1 MQRHLCL
8 AVSRSSIGGAGGEH
22 VPSIDSV
29 LYGRL
34 RKISTP
40 SPSSSSFEGA
50 WGAVLAVKN
59 VLSPCLHKSVV
70 GGVDGIYDERS
81 LRQISRS
88 PWLVHDLL
96 TGTAVGSS
104 TRHHQ
109 LFLCLFC
116 SLVFLPAI
124 WRERK
129 KTSRIC
135 LLWSLTP
142 PQSIRGQGFVVL
154 LRTFYLWTQCCQK
167 SVMTRVCN
175 TERKAWW
182 AKWRGGDKTRKY
194 VSTRAFVSWDSSL
207 FERDRS
213 FADGKRVEPGEEDLR
228 SCERN
233 RNKKQ
238 ALNSSWRR
246 RWWENRTGVFATWR
260 ESNLGS
266 LKEVQQRQSMLTT
279 TGSKLLCPF
288 YGRSSEILVWFAASI
303 LHSVGSVNSMSTRSC
318 GCCGRLRRWICARRR
333 RRRITGGRL
342 AMRTR
347 IMTTAF
353 KSSSSACRQRPLHQ
367 QSGKLLPPV
376 CLQLMNSSSK
386 DSFCL
391 FIFLPVFEWS
401 RDSRRRQRRSRSS
414 WRAST
419 LAR

>member
-1 MQRHLCL
+1 MACPRSPDRHC
-8 AVSRSSIGGAGGEH
+8 
-22 VPSIDSV
+22 
-29 LYGRL
+29 GRKL
-34 RKISTP
+34 DAP
-40 SPSSSSFEGA
+40 SPSLPLFIL
-50 WGAVLAVKN
+50 LARF
-59 VLSPCLHKSVV
+59 SACH
-70 GGVDGIYDERS
+70 
-81 LRQISRS
+81 
-88 PWLVHDLL
+88 L
-96 TGTAVGSS
+96 TGTKENLA
-104 TRHHQ
+104 H
-109 LFLCLFC
+109 L
-116 SLVFLPAI
+116 SLVVPCPAQV
-124 WRERK
+124 
-129 KTSRIC
+129 S
-135 LLWSLTP
+135 
-142 PQSIRGQGFVVL
+142 QGTGFC
-154 LRTFYLWTQCCQK
+154 RFAPHFYLWTQCCQK
-167 SVMTRVCN
+167 GIMTRVCN

-213 FADGKRVEPGEEDLR
+213 FADEKGVEPGEEDLR

-260 ESNLGS
+260 ESNLGG
-266 LKEVQQRQSMLTT
+266 LKGVQQQQQESMLTT

-288 YGRSSEILVWFAASI
+288 YGRLSEILVLFAASI
-303 LHSVGSVNSMSTRSC
+303 LHSVGSVNSMSTRSWC
-318 GCCGRLRRWICARRR
+318 SCGRLWRWICARRL
-333 RRRITGGRL
+333 RRRIIGGRL

-353 KSSSSACRQRPLHQ
+353 KSSSSACRQGPLRQ
-367 QSGKLLPPV
+367 QSGKLLPQV

-391 FIFLPVFEWS
+391 FIFLLVFEWS

-419 LAR
+419 LPR